1 MLKELISHLDKT
13 KDYHCIHRE
22 HIEWRFSYLWR
33 TSPYDGK
40 STLAG
45 EGGGCTPSPFH
56 LITIT
61 YKVAVYPA
69 ERVIQSLYFISTLY
83 VICENCIIIEMIL

>member
-1 MLKELISHLDKT
+1 MLTELISHLDKT
-13 KDYHCIHRE
+13 KDYHRIYRE
-22 HIEWRFSYLWR
+22 HTEWRFSYLWR
-33 TSPYDGK
+33 SSPHDGK

-45 EGGGCTPSPFH
+45 EGGRCTPTPFH

-69 ERVIQSLYFISTLY
+69 ERAVAILLQISTLC
-83 VICENCIIIEMIL
+83 VICDCIIIEMIL